1 MSEDGERKTKT
12 IAEMVGNYP
21 AKDLP
26 VIFAD
31 QAPVTGRQG
40 GVVKFYPAFAGWR
53 AIFQR
58 FWSDSSIM
66 ISALCWIDR
75 GGHGEPGG

>member
-1 MSEDGERKTKT
+1 MSSFWEGLMSENAEKRTKT
-12 IAEMVGNYP
+12 ITEMVGNYP

-40 GVVKFYPAFAGWR
+40 GVVKFYFG
-53 AIFQR
+53 
-58 FWSDSSIM
+58 
-66 ISALCWIDR
+66 
-75 GGHGEPGG
+75 